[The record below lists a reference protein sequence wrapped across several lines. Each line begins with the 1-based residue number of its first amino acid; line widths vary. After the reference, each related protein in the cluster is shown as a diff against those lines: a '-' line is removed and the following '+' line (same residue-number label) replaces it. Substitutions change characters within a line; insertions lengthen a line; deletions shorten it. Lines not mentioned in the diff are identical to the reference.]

1 VYQERQTRQIPNTS
15 ALYYLSLYIYYIIRR
30 GWDIDW
36 LKNCL
41 MGQTCLLSF
50 SRKFWTLPLKDCL
63 IRKTCLSGTSQH
75 PRMST
80 ALVLRVS
87 TLRRSGGAPS
97 FAFYSVFYIRLCDA
111 RACTSSPLGC
121 VKVDDSDKSFWESF
135 SYPVDA
141 YIRLRLLRTRRHE
154 NFLHVVYSSYD
165 SSLWSRG
172 KSSSDGKNYSFCRIS
187 WRVSLL

>member
-1 VYQERQTRQIPNTS
+1 
-15 ALYYLSLYIYYIIRR
+15 
-30 GWDIDW
+30 
-36 LKNCL
+36 

-63 IRKTCLSGTSQH
+63 IRKTCLSGTSRH
-75 PRMST
+75 PRMS
-80 ALVLRVS
+80 LVLRVS

-111 RACTSSPLGC
+111 RLHVITLAASRWMMVTKVFGSHSRTVNWCTSRT
-121 VKVDDSDKSFWESF
+121 
-135 SYPVDA
+135 PVDA

-154 NFLHVVYSSYD
+154 NFLQVFTVATTAQVFTNLCC
-165 SSLWSRG
+165 LWSRG
-172 KSSSDGKNYSFCRIS
+172 KSSSDGKNYAYDSFCRIS